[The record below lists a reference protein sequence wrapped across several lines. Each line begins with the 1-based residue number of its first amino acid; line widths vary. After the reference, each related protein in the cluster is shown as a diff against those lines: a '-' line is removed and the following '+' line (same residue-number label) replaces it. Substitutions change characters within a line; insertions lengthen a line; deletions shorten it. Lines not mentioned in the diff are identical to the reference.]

1 MRTLKRAIGRKDHPT
16 KNYHCSRDTPASR
29 AEGIVHL
36 PAARVSRVHIPN
48 DHHDPMPQAPRTGR
62 ARVYC
67 RRLSQSRFRRSRR
80 LGRAGSYPWGGGLR
94 QTYSPTI
101 NLFVNTSISWVWW
114 MGLGTLGACP
124 NDQRWGVH
132 PPADLLPG
140 GDGDTEHM
148 DQVDEPPAITTISIP
163 RLTPRYFNEKEQF
176 PHTTSEYFIPN
187 KKTNAAFDS
196 LFFQARGIG
205 IQITIR
211 PTHSLDEDGSEN
223 RWRRLRDPHDSAAK
237 PWFVAVIP
245 KGQGFSY
252 SPQPSQLDLKRFFFF
267 KIELD
272 IPDGVFFSLCHDRHR
287 WFHRSTSENL

>member
-1 MRTLKRAIGRKDHPT
+1 MRTLKRAIGSPVDEKTIRQKITTAVETLLPPELRALFTFQPPGSLEYISQTITTTLCLKHPE
-16 KNYHCSRDTPASR
+16 PAEPEYIADDFPR
-29 AEGIVHL
+29 VVFAGPVVWDALVRTHG
-36 PAARVSRVHIPN
+36 AAVYAKLTRLLSIFSSIP
-48 DHHDPMPQAPRTGR
+48 
-62 ARVYC
+62 
-67 RRLSQSRFRRSRR
+67 QSRGF
-80 LGRAGSYPWGGGLR
+80 GG
-94 QTYSPTI
+94 
-101 NLFVNTSISWVWW
+101 WVWEHW
-114 MGLGTLGACP
+114 VHAQMIKGGVFTL
-124 NDQRWGVH
+124 QRIYFQEETGN
-132 PPADLLPG
+132 
-140 GDGDTEHM
+140 TEHM

-272 IPDGVFFSLCHDRHR
+272 IPDGVFFSLCHDRH
-287 WFHRSTSENL
+287 